1 MDQFTFYKDKNGN
14 EEFELGFMQNF
25 MFYNGE
31 MNCEI
36 AGEKK
41 GFANLHSGFV

>member
-36 AGEKK
+36 AGESLYPDFT
-41 GFANLHSGFV
+41 GSI